1 MAVLTRKGGGLPANY
16 REVHF
21 WLNHVEV
28 PEGGTARAEAEA
40 QAAPTISE
48 AAAMPVEEPVAV
60 AEEAKTEE
68 ARAEDPNAAPV
79 AEEVAEVAPEVA
91 PDVVE
96 ALAEGGAEVPAAVM
110 LETQAA
116 EATEIEKTDASASEP
131 APEADRK
138 MAVVHELPMRGGT
151 MVRPSVEPAT
161 EETAAQGESEESAM
175 EENARGRG
183 FWGFRRKKRA

>member
-79 AEEVAEVAPEVA
+79 AEVAPEVA

-116 EATEIEKTDASASEP
+116 EATEIEKTDASATEP
-131 APEADRK
+131 DRK